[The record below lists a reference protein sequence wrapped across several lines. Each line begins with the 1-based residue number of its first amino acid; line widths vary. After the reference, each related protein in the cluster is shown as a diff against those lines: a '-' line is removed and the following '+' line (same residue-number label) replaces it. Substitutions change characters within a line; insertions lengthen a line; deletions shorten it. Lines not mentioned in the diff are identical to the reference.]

1 MSIPITCTAA
11 FQRKDVLFYV
21 LFGANADYICR
32 LIEDSVIN
40 VAREYNS
47 EGVSDALQLLRPH
60 PLDSLHRTQM
70 RFFLLLNEDE
80 TMRRHLSALKSNLMT
95 SLCPHKAERFYD
107 ALCDE
112 LIPSWIKDGRMT
124 SEAFVDSLRAAYL
137 CS

>member
-1 MSIPITCTAA
+1 
-11 FQRKDVLFYV
+11 V

-40 VAREYNS
+40 IAREYNT

-80 TMRRHLSALKSNLMT
+80 MMRRHLSALKSNLMT